1 MDSFE
6 DKLSEHL
13 VDIIQKRDE
22 EREKHRKIF
31 EEEYEKL
38 KFLFD
43 NIKESFHKRNVSV
56 SLICRFGRYG
66 IEFKHKGITYS
77 ISYSGEKN
85 HYYCFENTENKYM
98 KNIEEVYEFLYLFF
112 SRIARFE

>member
-1 MDSFE
+1 MNSFE
-6 DKLSEHL
+6 DKLNEHL

-22 EREKHRKIF
+22 EREKRREIF

-43 NIKESFHKRNVSV
+43 NVRESFHKRNVTIN
-56 SLICRFGRYG
+56 LIHHVRYR
-66 IEFKHKGITYS
+66 IEFKHNGIFYS

-98 KNIEEVYEFLYLFF
+98 KNIEEVYDFLYLFF